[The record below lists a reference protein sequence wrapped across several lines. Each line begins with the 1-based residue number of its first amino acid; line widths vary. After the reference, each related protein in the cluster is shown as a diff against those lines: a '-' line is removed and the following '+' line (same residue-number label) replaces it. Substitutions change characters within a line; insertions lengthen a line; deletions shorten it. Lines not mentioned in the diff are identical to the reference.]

1 MFHMKQFIRQTDYF
15 FVRSVQKKHLR
26 CNVYETFNYASL

>member
-15 FVRSVQKKHLR
+15 FVRSVQKK
-26 CNVYETFNYASL
+26 ESFIFMIEKF